1 VLFHRRNTGIANLHR
16 LLVGIEAMLLWILL
30 SHSGISF
37 TTLLPDFAYPLAIL
51 FGALLIPA
59 EIVFS
64 RQAVFDGELRNDYQ
78 DAVSSAF
85 RQLCFICGTI
95 FSVVVV
101 FKDPGL
107 SRFFL
112 FTYIAF
118 LFPTLTILNR
128 YQPHWIS
135 RHFRTAGKAINT
147 LFVGNS
153 ASFPNLAKWMEIN
166 QQLGV
171 KPIGHVLYRPDDT
184 PMPTVPQIG
193 KFEDIA
199 ESLSARNIQQLVVLE
214 PPTNVSDT
222 EKLLHLCLENGTRL
236 LIHNHF
242 VSKIGYPFQTIQN
255 ERYSFLTLQDEPFED
270 PVNRVLKR
278 SLDLLIS
285 TTVLLVVL
293 PPLALIVAIIQ
304 RRQSPGPLFHTQLR
318 TGLNQSPFRIF
329 KFRTMHV
336 GEDPAGGAY
345 NPSLDRIYSF
355 GRFLRRTSLDEIPQ
369 FINVLRGE
377 MSTVGPRPHL
387 LQHSEEIKQDMDV
400 YLLRYFTKPGI
411 TGLAQCNGF
420 RGATNTPFALFRR
433 IELDLEYIRK
443 WSIWMDV
450 WIILKTTRQV
460 VFPPDTA
467 K

>member
-1 VLFHRRNTGIANLHR
+1 M
-16 LLVGIEAMLLWILL
+16 GIEAVLLWIALR
-30 SHSGISF
+30 HSGIGF
-37 TTLLPDFAYPLAIL
+37 TTLLPEWAYPVAIL
-51 FGALLIPA
+51 LGALLIPA

-64 RQAVFDGELRNDYQ
+64 KEAVFDGELGNDYEK
-78 DAVSSAF
+78 AISSAF
-85 RQLCFICGTI
+85 RQLCFISGAI
-95 FSVVVV
+95 FSVVVLL
-101 FKDPGL
+101 KDPGI

-112 FTYIAF
+112 LNYIGCLF
-118 LFPTLTILNR
+118 LTLTFLNR

-135 RHFRTAGKAINT
+135 QHFRSAGKAITT
-147 LFVGNS
+147 LFVGN
-153 ASFPNLAKWMEIN
+153 ASGFPNLAKWLEIN

-171 KPIGHVLYRPDDT
+171 TPVGHVPYHPDDT

-193 KFEDIA
+193 KFEDI
-199 ESLSARNIQQLVVLE
+199 SAILANRDIRQLVVLE
-214 PPTNVSDT
+214 PPSNVSDT

-278 SLDLLIS
+278 SLDLVIS
-285 TTVLLVVL
+285 TLILLVLL
-293 PPLALIVAIIQ
+293 PPLALVVAIMQ

-318 TGLNQSPFRIF
+318 TGLNQSPFRIL
-329 KFRTMHV
+329 KFRTMDV
-336 GEDPAGGAY
+336 GDDPTRETY
-345 NPSLDRIYSF
+345 NPSLKRTYPF
-355 GRFLRRTSLDEIPQ
+355 GDFLRRSSLDEIPQ

-387 LQHSEEIKQDMDV
+387 LKHSEEIKQDLDV

-443 WSIWMDV
+443 WSIWMDI
-450 WIILKTTRQV
+450 WIIIKTTRQIF
-460 VFPPDTA
+460 FPPDTA